1 LEKGIHK
8 AKEGHFSSRRE
19 FLRKGRGIFSE
30 EISERGKGH
39 FSKKRE
45 FLRCLFLKEEISS
58 AAEGIVPRRG
68 NS

>member
-1 LEKGIHK
+1 M
-8 AKEGHFSSRRE
+8 KE
-19 FLRKGRGIFSE
+19 
-30 EISERGKGH
+30 GKGH

-45 FLRCLFLKEEISS
+45 FLRCLFLKEGISG